1 MKTFKRLFG
10 YTWRNKY
17 MLIAANFALIIS
29 AGCTVML
36 PLLCGRMVDSI
47 RAKDSLT
54 VGAIQFSI
62 LTIVMAVFSS
72 IRGYTFNQLG

>member
-1 MKTFKRLFG
+1 
-10 YTWRNKY
+10 